1 MDEKE
6 LSIAEYEQTFIDDL
20 NELEDWFLQYE
31 YLLQISADLPR
42 IPPERRTEENRVQGC
57 QSGVWLEMAYTDGRI
72 RVTADSEALII
83 RGILSIAVDLLD
95 GRTPEEIVSYSPR
108 YISETNIR
116 KQISTDRFNG
126 LSSVVDTVKQFAFGA
141 IRRED

>member
-1 MDEKE
+1 MDEKN
-6 LSIAEYEQTFIDDL
+6 LSIPEFEQTFIDDL

-31 YLLQISADLPR
+31 YLLQISADLPQ
-42 IPPERRTEENRVQGC
+42 IPPERRTDANRVQGC
-57 QSGVWLEMAYTDGRI
+57 QSGVWLEMTSANGRI

-95 GRTPEEIVSYSPR
+95 GRTPEEIISYNPR
-108 YISETNIR
+108 FISETDIR

-126 LSSVVDTVKQFAFGA
+126 LSSVIDTIKRFAK
-141 IRRED
+141 EQL

>member
-42 IPPERRTEENRVQGC
+42 IPSERRKEENRVQ
-57 QSGVWLEMAYTDGRI
+57 DI
-72 RVTADSEALII
+72 
-83 RGILSIAVDLLD
+83 
-95 GRTPEEIVSYSPR
+95 
-108 YISETNIR
+108 
-116 KQISTDRFNG
+116 F
-126 LSSVVDTVKQFAFGA
+126 
-141 IRRED
+141 